1 MIATP
6 KLFIALTFVAV
17 VLFAQPMIAT
27 ENNPADDST
36 SKPLGI
42 KIPKKV
48 TDVYWSIQSE
58 VCTVQVT
65 FCPIPDGEKQP
76 NHPETKVWLLGSSG
90 TTIAYRQ
97 KPAKIGISNA
107 GHTTES
113 VIYAFPKSAKT
124 EAVAVVVSINDQIF
138 VKRLASSKE

>member
-6 KLFIALTFVAV
+6 KLIVALSFVAV
-17 VLFAQPMIAT
+17 VSFAQPMIAT
-27 ENNPADDST
+27 ENALPDDT
-36 SKPLGI
+36 VTKPLGI

-76 NHPETKVWLLGSSG
+76 KHPKTKVWLLGSGG
-90 TTIAYRQ
+90 TAIAYRQ
-97 KPAKIGISNA
+97 KPAKFGVGMA

-124 EAVAVVVSINDQIF
+124 DAVAVVVSIDDQMF
-138 VKRLASSKE
+138 VKRLASKE